1 VSCLTSIWRAGL
13 NGFVATSAQRFVD
26 RVGCTVTALLGLAE
40 ESPELARAVLPQLR
54 DPQDA
59 LRRIVV
65 AGIAAGG
72 RSPDAVFPAG
82 PAAAET
88 VFDDALDVMAARL
101 AGAGRPILADLAR
114 PMTAMLVLPYVGLA
128 DVAAAMRPATRTASV
143 VPIAGASASTVRTG
157 ASATRSAA
165 RSRRTRSA
173 QSSHAP
179 AATAEETAGATAG
192 ATVVSAR
199 S

>member
-1 VSCLTSIWRAGL
+1 VSRLTSIRGAGC
-13 NGFVATSAQRFVD
+13 NGFVATSAQHFVE
-26 RVGCTVTALLGLAE
+26 RVGTTVTALLGLAE
-40 ESPELARAVLPQLR
+40 ESPELARAILPRLR
-54 DPQDA
+54 DPHDA
-59 LRRIVV
+59 LRGIIVG
-65 AGIAAGG
+65 ALAAGG
-72 RSPDAVFPAG
+72 RCPGAVFPAE
-82 PAAAET
+82 PAAAAT
-88 VFDDALDVMAARL
+88 VFEDALDVVAARL
-101 AGAGRPILADLAR
+101 AGAGRPALSELAR

-143 VPIAGASASTVRTG
+143 IPIAGVSA
-157 ASATRSAA
+157 RSSGS

-179 AATAEETAGATAG
+179 AATAEETVG